1 MIPPTSRREILDRIH
16 TGHQGIVKCK
26 RRARGS
32 CFWPNMNKQI
42 EQMVASCGECQRL
55 QASKETP
62 PLLPHEVPEKPWQ
75 KVGTNLF
82 QLGSTNY
89 LIVTDY
95 YSNWP
100 ELYELKKANS
110 ANVIQ
115 ATKEA
120 FARHGIPVQVVSDNG
135 SQYKSHDYRKFSK
148 NWQFLHKT
156 SSPKYPRS
164 NGLAESSVK
173 IVKRMLKNA
182 RVQNRTF

>member
-1 MIPPTSRREILDRIH
+1 
-16 TGHQGIVKCK
+16 
-26 RRARGS
+26 
-32 CFWPNMNKQI
+32 MNKQI
-42 EQMVASCGECQRL
+42 EHMVVSCGECQRL

-75 KVGTNLF
+75 KVGTDLF
-82 QLGSTNY
+82 QLGATNY

-120 FARHGIPVQVVSDNG
+120 FARHSIPSLIMDHSIN
-135 SQYKSHDYRKFSK
+135 HMII
-148 NWQFLHKT
+148 
-156 SSPKYPRS
+156 
-164 NGLAESSVK
+164 ESFQRTGCSYIK
-173 IVKRMLKNA
+173 HPA
-182 RVQNRTF
+182 QNTQDQMALQNLL

>member
-1 MIPPTSRREILDRIH
+1 M
-16 TGHQGIVKCK
+16 
-26 RRARGS
+26 
-32 CFWPNMNKQI
+32 
-42 EQMVASCGECQRL
+42 
-55 QASKETP
+55 
-62 PLLPHEVPEKPWQ
+62 
-75 KVGTNLF
+75 GTDLF
-82 QLGSTNY
+82 QLGATNY

-100 ELYELKKANS
+100 ELYELKKVNS

-120 FARHGIPVQVVSDNG
+120 FTRHGIPIQVVSDNG

-173 IVKRMLKNA
+173 IVKRMLKKMQGFKTGHFE
-182 RVQNRTF
+182 RFTCDKKYPTQLW